1 MTSLKKYELEEK
13 LADNYRYGD
22 NNYPQNIKEAIKHY
36 KKAIQYGSTEA
47 FYELGN
53 IYAFGE
59 GDIPEDHTLAVK
71 YFQEGVEHYH
81 FRCYIG
87 LMAFSFFQ
95 SNIEN
100 ANLYLHLSL
109 EMCNEFDRGFAMH
122 TYITTSIIMRQSI
135 EEEEHCIMVPYTDA
149 LIEYEYLMRN
159 RMSNDEYQSQLLDY
173 ISTELFPEYKEEY
186 GFDTSYLEETLNSLK
201 NLQRNSEHSTSTVN
215 HQVDIPAKS
224 SNSDTEENLPSLEN
238 LVNEL
243 NSLVGLDQVKE
254 DLQSLI
260 NVINVKKMR
269 ESRGIKQAPMSL
281 HLVFDGNPGTGK
293 TTVARLLAKIY
304 KALGILSVGQLIE
317 TDRAGLVGEYV
328 GQTAIKVHNKV
339 DEALGGILFIDEA
352 YTLSNTN
359 NSNDFGQEA
368 INTLLKLMEDNRDN
382 LILIVAGYTDL
393 METFLNSNPGLR
405 SRFNKHI
412 HFQDYTPDQ
421 LMDILMA
428 MCNKSE
434 MIVTN
439 GASQLLTAFFQKL
452 YSNRTS
458 TFANGRTVR
467 NIYEKL
473 LTIQANRLS
482 NNTGNISNEELMT
495 INLDDAKNLLRTWN

>member
-1 MTSLKKYELEEK
+1 
-13 LADNYRYGD
+13 
-22 NNYPQNIKEAIKHY
+22 
-36 KKAIQYGSTEA
+36 
-47 FYELGN
+47 
-53 IYAFGE
+53 
-59 GDIPEDHTLAVK
+59 
-71 YFQEGVEHYH
+71 
-81 FRCYIG
+81 
-87 LMAFSFFQ
+87 
-95 SNIEN
+95 
-100 ANLYLHLSL
+100 
-109 EMCNEFDRGFAMH
+109 
-122 TYITTSIIMRQSI
+122 
-135 EEEEHCIMVPYTDA
+135 
-149 LIEYEYLMRN
+149 
-159 RMSNDEYQSQLLDY
+159 
-173 ISTELFPEYKEEY
+173 
-186 GFDTSYLEETLNSLK
+186 
-201 NLQRNSEHSTSTVN
+201 VN
-215 HQVDIPAKS
+215 HAV
-224 SNSDTEENLPSLEN
+224 
-238 LVNEL
+238 
-243 NSLVGLDQVKE
+243 
-254 DLQSLI
+254 
-260 NVINVKKMR
+260 
-269 ESRGIKQAPMSL
+269 
-281 HLVFDGNPGTGK
+281 LVFDGNPGTGK